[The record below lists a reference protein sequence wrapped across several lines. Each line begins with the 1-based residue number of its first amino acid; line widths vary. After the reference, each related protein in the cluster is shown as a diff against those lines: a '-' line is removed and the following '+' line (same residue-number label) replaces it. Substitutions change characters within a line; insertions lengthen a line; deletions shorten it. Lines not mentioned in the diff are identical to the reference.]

1 MELKITDVQVTIL
14 GYRYPKPV
22 VFAHLKMDVR
32 KIALVRIFTDEGI
45 VGIGDTDAEPTGDSV
60 VKEII
65 LRRFRPLLIG
75 EDPLNI
81 GYLWDKLHA
90 VQRATAREGLES
102 FALAAVDVALWDI
115 IGKAVNKP
123 VSVLLGRRRTEIP
136 AYASWS
142 YLTPMTPRR
151 CSVKGGGLSQQR
163 SASRTQKDLG
173 LSAAREAL
181 V

>member
-1 MELKITDVQVTIL
+1 M
-14 GYRYPKPV
+14 
-22 VFAHLKMDVR
+22 
-32 KIALVRIFTDEGI
+32 
-45 VGIGDTDAEPTGDSV
+45 
-60 VKEII
+60 
-65 LRRFRPLLIG
+65 LIG

-142 YLTPMTPRR
+142 YLTPDDVAEKM
-151 CSVKGGGLSQQR
+151 QR
-163 SASRTQKDLG
+163 TRAEGYRGAKIRIGVDREKDLA
-173 LSAAREAL
+173 LVSAARGG
-181 V
+181 VGV